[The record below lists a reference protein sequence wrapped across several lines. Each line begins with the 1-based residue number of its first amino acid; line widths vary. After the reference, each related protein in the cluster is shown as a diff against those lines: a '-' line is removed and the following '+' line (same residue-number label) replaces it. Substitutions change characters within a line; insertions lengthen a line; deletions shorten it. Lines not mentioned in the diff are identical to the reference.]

1 MASSDRWSL
10 KPDRSPGPKS
20 AARIDSAGMEGRID
34 LPLILPALFAGDTS
48 GHTPELRQ
56 ASESIFPESF
66 VRRVPCP
73 GILPVIPPDFPAD
86 TLSAAKETIMVPLA
100 FLGPWELALVFGI
113 ALLLFGGSRL
123 PTLMRSLGQSVTE
136 FKKGIREDDADANLD
151 SKKTDAK

>member
-1 MASSDRWSL
+1 
-10 KPDRSPGPKS
+10 
-20 AARIDSAGMEGRID
+20 
-34 LPLILPALFAGDTS
+34 
-48 GHTPELRQ
+48 
-56 ASESIFPESF
+56 
-66 VRRVPCP
+66 
-73 GILPVIPPDFPAD
+73 
-86 TLSAAKETIMVPLA
+86 MVPLA